1 MSIRNLRTEVVTVY
15 IIIAILFMGTSLID
29 SYFDHHIVRRNGE
42 LLQNYEQ
49 INQAI
54 VAYNHS
60 STSFRLYNRN
70 KNLLHYEEYL
80 KTYDEVVQLLTSL
93 SEAFKE
99 SEQTV
104 LYSRISLHM
113 LQERHQLIEDYVNY
127 KSNKATLS
135 EDYEWITL
143 MGNYITG
150 FLGDLLSAYLER
162 INQQH
167 SEALSQFNTFQGIVN
182 VLKIAFLLILAF
194 ILERIVHKSRQKMR
208 EASHVMQEIGKQNF
222 EVEDIRPTSY
232 NDINEFI
239 ITTNTMKR
247 EIHKLIAQIETFSQQ
262 KIEHEQQ
269 KRLLAESRFK
279 ELQVQIN
286 PHFLF
291 NTLSMIIRHIQ
302 SDDKQTSIRLVKE
315 TSSLLRSSLNNKMT
329 IALDEELELLR
340 SYLFIQQLLLQ
351 QRIDLVLDIRR
362 GYGTTTAYVPPLVIQ
377 PIVENAVIH
386 GLKDTRSG
394 GLIDIQVVE
403 KQDRF
408 EVTVADNGIGMNPD
422 LLASALQEK
431 EGHVGLHS
439 VYQRLYLLYQREDV
453 MEVQST
459 PRKGTRVLLRL
470 YKEASL
476 STPSF

>member
-1 MSIRNLRTEVVTVY
+1 
-15 IIIAILFMGTSLID
+15 
-29 SYFDHHIVRRNGE
+29 
-42 LLQNYEQ
+42 
-49 INQAI
+49 
-54 VAYNHS
+54 
-60 STSFRLYNRN
+60 
-70 KNLLHYEEYL
+70 
-80 KTYDEVVQLLTSL
+80 
-93 SEAFKE
+93 
-99 SEQTV
+99 
-104 LYSRISLHM
+104 
-113 LQERHQLIEDYVNY
+113 
-127 KSNKATLS
+127 
-135 EDYEWITL
+135 
-143 MGNYITG
+143 
-150 FLGDLLSAYLER
+150 
-162 INQQH
+162 
-167 SEALSQFNTFQGIVN
+167 
-182 VLKIAFLLILAF
+182 
-194 ILERIVHKSRQKMR
+194 MR

-232 NDINEFI
+232 DDINEFI

-247 EIHKLIAQIETFSQQ
+247 EIHELIAQIETFSQQ

-329 IALDEELELLR
+329 ITLDEELELLR

-408 EVTVADNGIGMNPD
+408 EVTVADNGIGMNPE